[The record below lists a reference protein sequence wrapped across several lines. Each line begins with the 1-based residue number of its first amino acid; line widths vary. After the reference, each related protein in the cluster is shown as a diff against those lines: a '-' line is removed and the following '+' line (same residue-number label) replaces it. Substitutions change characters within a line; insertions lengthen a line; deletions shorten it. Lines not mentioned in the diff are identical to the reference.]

1 MLDWS
6 EPQLWSNL
14 SSQMYKG
21 ARIRPTRTWW
31 TDEDRSVGGNLR
43 PASGNFVRGLLG
55 VGAFISVK
63 SVRVDLCCQNRGL
76 VFEIFS
82 RHVSIF
88 IQRLEVMC
96 CKNKTTKDP
105 LYSTDKLRMCL
116 IIVVLE
122 PELKLIDISHYWYF
136 FFFFFLL
143 LLLLRDHCDF
153 LFPPCLQKPSVGLD
167 KWEYFEGILDA
178 GKGEFSARQM
188 VRLFRSFSE

>member
-96 CKNKTTKDP
+96 CKNKTKKDP
-105 LYSTDKLRMCL
+105 LYSTDKCEC
-116 IIVVLE
+116 V
-122 PELKLIDISHYWYF
+122 
-136 FFFFFLL
+136 
-143 LLLLRDHCDF
+143 
-153 LFPPCLQKPSVGLD
+153 
-167 KWEYFEGILDA
+167 
-178 GKGEFSARQM
+178 
-188 VRLFRSFSE
+188 